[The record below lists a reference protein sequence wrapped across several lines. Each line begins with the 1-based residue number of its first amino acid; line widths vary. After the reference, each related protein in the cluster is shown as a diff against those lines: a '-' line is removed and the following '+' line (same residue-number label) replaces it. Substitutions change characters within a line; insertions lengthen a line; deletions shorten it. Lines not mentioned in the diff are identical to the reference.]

1 MPFQRSPLSRRRW
14 PLALL
19 FPLSLGACGDAPTE
33 APPPSDERG
42 AVVSATVIE
51 RLSAGDVAARLEAEG
66 VSLEARYGVDLYR
79 IVYRTVDAQGE
90 EATASG
96 ALAVPQRDEPSPLL
110 SYQHGTLIEKDRAP
124 SQSGPDIIALS
135 LSADGYL
142 TALPDYLGLGESPG
156 LHPYLHAAS
165 LATAT
170 VDFLRAARR
179 FAEREGIALNGQLFL
194 TGYSEGGYATMA
206 AHRALQEAYAGEFD
220 VTASAPLAGP
230 YDLSGSTV
238 DLFLEEEPYPSPFYL
253 PFLVFAYDDVYG
265 LFESPAEVFA
275 EPYADTLAAL
285 VDGQHTS
292 SEINAVMP
300 PVPQEVL
307 RPDFLEAFASDPE
320 HPLRQALRAN
330 DVYDWTPQAP
340 LRMLH
345 CVGDDQVPFANAEVA
360 LARFEERGAPDVSLV
375 PLEEGGHV
383 ECAGPALILGKL
395 WLDGFRTDL
404 EEADTSVR

>member
-1 MPFQRSPLSRRRW
+1 MPSRRS
-14 PLALL
+14 LL
-19 FPLSLGACGDAPTE
+19 PRVPWLLGLLVVIGLGACGDAPTE
-33 APPPSDERG
+33 APPPRDERG
-42 AVVSATVIE
+42 AVVSATLAE
-51 RLSAGDVAARLEAEG
+51 RLTVEEVAARLEAEG
-66 VSLEARYGVDLYR
+66 VPLQARYGVDLYR
-79 IVYRTVDAQGE
+79 ILYRTVDAEGE

-96 ALAVPQRDEPSPLL
+96 TLAVPRRDGPSPLL

-124 SQSGPDIIALS
+124 SQSGPDVIALS

-142 TALPDYLGLGESPG
+142 TAVPDYLGLGASPG

-165 LATAT
+165 LATSI
-170 VDFLRAARR
+170 VDFLRATRR

-206 AHRALQEAYAGEFD
+206 AHRAIQEAYAGEFD
-220 VTASAPLAGP
+220 VTATAPLAGP

-238 DLFLEEEPYPSPFYL
+238 DLFLEKEPYPSPFYL

-265 LFESPAEVFA
+265 LFDSPAKVFA

-300 PVPQEVL
+300 PVPQEAL

-360 LARFEERGAPDVSLV
+360 LASFEERGAPDVSLV

-383 ECAGPALILGKL
+383 ACAGPALILGKL
-395 WLDGFRTDL
+395 WLDGFRTDVG
-404 EEADTSVR
+404 ANATAR